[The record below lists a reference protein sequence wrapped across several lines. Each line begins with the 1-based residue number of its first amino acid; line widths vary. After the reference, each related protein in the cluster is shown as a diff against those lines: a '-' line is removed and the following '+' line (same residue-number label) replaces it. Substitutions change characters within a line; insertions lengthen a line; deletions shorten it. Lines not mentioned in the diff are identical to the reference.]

1 MEYQAERAYLDM
13 VENGMD
19 PGEALIEI
27 NKRNS
32 VIAKVKEI
40 KANLF
45 ADDAPVERHSSGSL
59 TATSVNRAIEAEKK
73 ASKKRRRK
81 LQKIRLEVLFL
92 DEEPE
97 TRLIPKMMPE
107 TGYHVVI
114 EKNREFSLKM
124 SDPEASTMSIMDVAV
139 KRCYE
144 MTGHYPTCILVQF
157 NRLLK
162 LNEASYDF
170 KHFVTKDKIA
180 IPFDCA
186 PDDADY
192 DVMVVYDE
200 PTDVDA
206 WMQDRKSA

>member
-13 VENGMD
+13 VESGMD

-45 ADDAPVERHSSGSL
+45 SEESLSERHSSGSL
-59 TATSVNRAIEAEKK
+59 TATAVVRAIETEKK
-73 ASKKRRRK
+73 ARKRRLRK
-81 LQKIRLEVLFL
+81 VQLEALIL

-97 TRLIPKMMPE
+97 TRLMPNILPE
-107 TGYHVVI
+107 TGYHVVV
-114 EKNREFSLKM
+114 EKNRTFSLKM
-124 SDPEASTMSIMDVAV
+124 NEPEASTMSIMDVAV
-139 KRCYE
+139 RRCHE

-170 KHFVTKDKIA
+170 KHFVTKDKVA

-186 PDDADY
+186 PDDAEY
-192 DVMVVYDE
+192 DVMVIYDE
-200 PTDVDA
+200 PAKEDEWTK
-206 WMQDRKSA
+206 DRVA